1 MHRLYKRLIGYLK
14 PYMPLY
20 AICSLV
26 NGIALFLLFS
36 SVGILLREVVKNS
49 AAIAD
54 REKLIQTFLYLLG
67 IICFTALSG
76 FAVFGFRYIEQ
87 KIQTKLR
94 RDMVNTY
101 LHGEEAAVHKFSST
115 EVLNRINSDLPRC
128 VELVGYY
135 MDGRIFAPVLSGIFS
150 LVFLLETN
158 GLLALATL
166 ICSAFNAFA
175 VQIASKK
182 EKEKNAE
189 VLVQKS
195 RLLEFMQECAAG
207 KTEVRTF
214 SLQEHFQK
222 KQEEKLKKLA
232 EKKRRIGKY
241 RGARKALLVMA
252 VDCFTVV
259 SLLLLGNVLARKKW
273 IVFSEVMLALPLAD
287 QISQMITAFGDF
299 RTVLRTHQGY
309 MERVFEILDLKQE
322 KTGERKADETQM
334 KQTLRLEGVSFCYE
348 KKTVLDDIS
357 IEIPFGKKAAFV
369 GPSGCGKSSVL
380 KLILNLYEPQE
391 GELFLGEIPIRDMVK
406 NQWRNYISYYPQE
419 LSFFHTNVA
428 ENVGMEGEPDKVRVG
443 EVMKV
448 LDEENFFQK
457 AANGYEMILE
467 TAGEEFSG
475 GQLQK
480 IALARCLY
488 RKAPFLLLDE
498 PISAMDEENG
508 KLVEKVLW
516 KYGKDCTVIVITHRL
531 KLIENFDIIFVMDKG
546 KIVEQG
552 KHGELLKLNGRYAG
566 MWKQQ

>member
-1 MHRLYKRLIGYLK
+1 M
-14 PYMPLY
+14 
-20 AICSLV
+20 
-26 NGIALFLLFS
+26 
-36 SVGILLREVVKNS
+36 
-49 AAIAD
+49 
-54 REKLIQTFLYLLG
+54 
-67 IICFTALSG
+67 
-76 FAVFGFRYIEQ
+76 
-87 KIQTKLR
+87 
-94 RDMVNTY
+94 
-101 LHGEEAAVHKFSST
+101 
-115 EVLNRINSDLPRC
+115 
-128 VELVGYY
+128 
-135 MDGRIFAPVLSGIFS
+135 
-150 LVFLLETN
+150 
-158 GLLALATL
+158 
-166 ICSAFNAFA
+166 
-175 VQIASKK
+175 
-182 EKEKNAE
+182 
-189 VLVQKS
+189 
-195 RLLEFMQECAAG
+195 
-207 KTEVRTF
+207 
-214 SLQEHFQK
+214 
-222 KQEEKLKKLA
+222 
-232 EKKRRIGKY
+232 
-241 RGARKALLVMA
+241 
-252 VDCFTVV
+252 
-259 SLLLLGNVLARKKW
+259 
-273 IVFSEVMLALPLAD
+273 ALPLAD

-508 KLVEKVLW
+508 KLVEKALW